1 VISDISAAS
10 YDYRYEYKKLN
21 RGERYSLGN
30 DHFLKIYVSF
40 NNWSEVNKW
49 DFEQVIE
56 YHGTEERQYITGLI
70 KVDKLKE
77 AAWFQDPAVSIIL
90 LPDEIAER
98 SAVVATNLK
107 KVSLQ
112 LAGVN

>member
-1 VISDISAAS
+1 
-10 YDYRYEYKKLN
+10 
-21 RGERYSLGN
+21 
-30 DHFLKIYVSF
+30 
-40 NNWSEVNKW
+40 VNKW
-49 DFEQVIE
+49 DFEHVIE

-70 KVDKLKE
+70 QVDKLKE
-77 AAWFQDPAVSIIL
+77 AAWFHDAAVSIIL

-98 SAVVATNLK
+98 NTVVAKNLK